1 MIQLIKRLVKRNI
14 VKKRLLKIKHMYDIV
29 DPNVLADTK
38 TCVSICRNAIKHP
51 KTEFFIAP
59 LSEQRFIKNSK
70 LGIFIILDDK
80 KISIINHVFYYS
92 NILLTDRDWKKMS
105 NMYDNKTESIR
116 QELKSQMKSQI
127 KHSLDIMLNKM
138 SPKPKVKTPVIED

>member
-14 VKKRLLKIKHMYDIV
+14 VKKRLLKIKHMYDFV

-38 TCVSICRNAIKHP
+38 TCVAICRNAIKHP

-59 LSEQRFIKNSK
+59 LSEQRFIKNAK
-70 LGIFIILDDK
+70 LGIFVILDDK

-92 NILLTDRDWKKMS
+92 NILLTDRDWKKMT
-105 NMYDNKTESIR
+105 NMYDNKTESLR
-116 QELKSQMKSQI
+116 QELKNQMKSQI
-127 KHSLDIMLNKM
+127 KHSLDIILNKM
-138 SPKPKVKTPVIED
+138 NRQPKIKTPVTED